1 MIVRMYGEDDEGPRR
16 PQFSLALE
24 EFTDDYDNS
33 WIPWWQSE
41 RRKST
46 EDKKKKK
53 RYFAITYH
61 TYHLSIWMCLIAYS
75 NALFNCFLY
84 LQEEA
89 KSTYIR
95 Q

>member
-46 EDKKKKK
+46 EDKKKKTL
-53 RYFAITYH
+53 FCD
-61 TYHLSIWMCLIAYS
+61 HLSHVSLKHMDVPYCLLERAI
-75 NALFNCFLY
+75 
-84 LQEEA
+84 
-89 KSTYIR
+89 
-95 Q
+95 